1 MKNLPAI
8 LRLKIVVG
16 YLFMM
21 LVLLIFT
28 QNNYAQEISSGKS
41 TIFINNYPVETFE
54 TPDTT
59 PPEIKFI
66 SPEIT
71 SGEPVKSK
79 EAEITFIAKISDNK
93 SGINRIIFNSEKYP
107 LPEDGLFVQKV
118 LLKKGINNVQLTVV
132 DNEDNYS
139 NINVKVE
146 YASKS
151 QIKTSQFTV
160 DGKYYAL
167 IIGIDQYKD
176 PKLTN
181 LDNPVNDAQS
191 LYKILESEYY
201 FDKENIFLLKNAT
214 RADITNSLDILAEKV
229 TPEDN
234 LLIFYAG
241 HGWWDEQADIGYWL
255 PTDARLSRKA
265 EWFRNST
272 LCDYLKEIKSKH
284 TLLIADAC
292 FGGAIF
298 KTRSVSMEA
307 PKAIQMLYDLPSRKA
322 MTSGTLTEVPDRSS
336 FVKFLINRLSEND
349 NDYIS
354 SEQLFSSFRI
364 AVINNSDVI
373 PQYGEIKNVGDE
385 GGDFIFI
392 KREK

>member
-118 LLKKGINNVQLTVV
+118 LLKK
-132 DNEDNYS
+132 
-139 NINVKVE
+139 
-146 YASKS
+146 
-151 QIKTSQFTV
+151 
-160 DGKYYAL
+160 
-167 IIGIDQYKD
+167 
-176 PKLTN
+176 
-181 LDNPVNDAQS
+181 
-191 LYKILESEYY
+191 
-201 FDKENIFLLKNAT
+201 
-214 RADITNSLDILAEKV
+214 R
-229 TPEDN
+229 
-234 LLIFYAG
+234 
-241 HGWWDEQADIGYWL
+241 H
-255 PTDARLSRKA
+255 
-265 EWFRNST
+265 
-272 LCDYLKEIKSKH
+272 
-284 TLLIADAC
+284 
-292 FGGAIF
+292 
-298 KTRSVSMEA
+298 
-307 PKAIQMLYDLPSRKA
+307 
-322 MTSGTLTEVPDRSS
+322 
-336 FVKFLINRLSEND
+336 
-349 NDYIS
+349 
-354 SEQLFSSFRI
+354 
-364 AVINNSDVI
+364 
-373 PQYGEIKNVGDE
+373 
-385 GGDFIFI
+385 
-392 KREK
+392 